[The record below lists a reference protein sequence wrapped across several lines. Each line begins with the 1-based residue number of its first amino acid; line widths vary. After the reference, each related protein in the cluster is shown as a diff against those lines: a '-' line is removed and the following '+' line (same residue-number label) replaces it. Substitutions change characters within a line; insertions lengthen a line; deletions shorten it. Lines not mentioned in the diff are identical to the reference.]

1 MALLSAGNARI
12 YQRPGV
18 RSVPVTDLTPSELAL
33 ARRRDD
39 RRHAVRD
46 LVAAAIAASAA
57 PR

>member
-1 MALLSAGNARI
+1 VLLAAGNVRI

-18 RSVPVTDLTPSELAL
+18 CCMPVADLTPSELAV

-39 RRHAVRD
+39 PRRPVRD
-46 LVAAAIAASAA
+46 FIAAARAASTS